1 MSPPTEAEIV
11 ERLRG
16 LRVAPP
22 DGAFEERLWAR
33 LADEPSPVRQL
44 TSARRWTARRTLW
57 TVAAVLVPTGA
68 LAGAGLWEASRPTP
82 APAPA
87 VAAPDGVGVR
97 AAPAAGT
104 SRGATATVATE
115 PPADGVVPE
124 AAPVPPPEREVRPR
138 PGAARAAVPEGSPA
152 AEPVPGPL
160 AEEPVSEPA
169 SSAASE
175 AEPPLALGRVR
186 MSVGSSDVAKEGADR
201 DSGAASL
208 RGAAAT
214 APRSGAAT
222 GARPGEAV
230 GPGDRAGEDAADAAR
245 REREQ
250 QRERARQAGE
260 GAEQRRERA
269 GEEAGGPR

>member
-1 MSPPTEAEIV
+1 MIPSSEAELV

-33 LADEPSPVRQL
+33 LAEEPPPVRQL

-68 LAGAGLWEASRPTP
+68 LAGVGFWAASRPAP
-82 APAPA
+82 RPAPA
-87 VAAPDGVGVR
+87 VAAPHGVGER
-97 AAPAAGT
+97 AAPPAGPARGSPAAVE
-104 SRGATATVATE
+104 AE
-115 PPADGVVPE
+115 PPADGVAPE
-124 AAPVPPPEREVRPR
+124 ATPVPPPEREARPR
-138 PGAARAAVPEGSPA
+138 PGAARAAVPEGSRA
-152 AEPVPGPL
+152 DQPVPEPR
-160 AEEPVSEPA
+160 AEEPVAEPA
-169 SSAASE
+169 SSAVSE

-186 MSVGSSDVAKEGADR
+186 MSVGASDATGTATNRDPAGGALR
-201 DSGAASL
+201 DAAGIHSGDAA
-208 RGAAAT
+208 RARAGVAAT
-214 APRSGAAT
+214 TGERAA
-222 GARPGEAV
+222 
-230 GPGDRAGEDAADAAR
+230 EDAADAAR